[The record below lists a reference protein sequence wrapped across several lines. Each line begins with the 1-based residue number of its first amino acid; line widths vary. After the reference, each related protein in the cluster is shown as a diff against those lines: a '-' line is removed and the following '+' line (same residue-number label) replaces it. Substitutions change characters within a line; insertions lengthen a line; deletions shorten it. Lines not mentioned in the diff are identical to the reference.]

1 MTRNRTLALSLVIAG
16 ALVASMALA
25 YGPRNAQ
32 RSAGPQGPAN
42 FDRGPVAGIQAATHA
57 DLAALLGISEDALV
71 AERQSGKTVADLL
84 VEHGL
89 TTADAS
95 ATLVAQRDSR
105 IDAAVAA
112 GTVDAQRAD
121 VMKSRTPDAIAAMLT
136 RELGPRAGNMFGPST
151 GNRNATPMS
160 TRAQRGGGQ
169 GWQTGN
175 RGGPG
180 MGMHE
185 PGYRF
190 SLPNN

>member
-1 MTRNRTLALSLVIAG
+1 MTRNRTLALSLVIGA

-42 FDRGPVAGIQAATHA
+42 VDRGPVAGMQAATHA
-57 DLAALLGISEDALV
+57 DLAALLGIGEDALV

-95 ATLVAQRDSR
+95 ATLVAQRDAR

-112 GTVDAQRAD
+112 GTLDARRAD

-136 RELGPRAGNMFGPST
+136 RELGPRAGSMVGPSA
-151 GNRNATPMS
+151 GNRNPTPMGA
-160 TRAQRGGGQ
+160 RAQRGAGQ
-169 GWQTGN
+169 AWQAGN

-180 MGMHE
+180 MGIHQ

-190 SLPNN
+190 NLPNN

>member
-1 MTRNRTLALSLVIAG
+1 MTRNRTLALSLALAA

-32 RSAGPQGPAN
+32 RSAGPQGMAN
-42 FDRGPVAGIQAATHA
+42 LDRGPVAGVVGETHA
-57 DLAALLGISEDALV
+57 DLAALLGMTEDALV

-89 TTADAS
+89 TTAGAS
-95 ATLVAQRDSR
+95 ATLVVQRDAR

-112 GTVDAQRAD
+112 GTLDSQRATL
-121 VMKSRTPDAIAAMLT
+121 MKSRTQAAIAAMLS
-136 RELGPRAGNMFGPST
+136 REVGPRAGTMFGPSA
-151 GNRNATPMS
+151 GNRNATPMGA
-160 TRAQRGGGQ
+160 RAQRGAGQ
-169 GWQTGN
+169 GPQAGS

-180 MGMHE
+180 MGIHQ

>member
-1 MTRNRTLALSLVIAG
+1 MTRNRTFVLSLALAT

-32 RSAGPQGPAN
+32 RFAAPQGAAN
-42 FDRGPVAGIQAATHA
+42 AARGPVAGVVGGTHA
-57 DLAALLGISEDALV
+57 DLAALLGMREDALM

-89 TTADAS
+89 TTAEAS
-95 ATLVAQRDSR
+95 ATLAAQRDAR
-105 IDAAVAA
+105 IDAAVAD
-112 GTVDAQRAD
+112 GTLDAQRATL
-121 VMKSRTPDAIAAMLT
+121 MKSRTQVAIAALLT
-136 RELGPRAGNMFGPST
+136 REVGPRAGGMFGPSA
-151 GNRNATPMS
+151 GNRNAAPMGA
-160 TRAQRGGGQ
+160 RAQRGGQ
-169 GWQTGN
+169 GWQAGN

-180 MGMHE
+180 MGIHQ